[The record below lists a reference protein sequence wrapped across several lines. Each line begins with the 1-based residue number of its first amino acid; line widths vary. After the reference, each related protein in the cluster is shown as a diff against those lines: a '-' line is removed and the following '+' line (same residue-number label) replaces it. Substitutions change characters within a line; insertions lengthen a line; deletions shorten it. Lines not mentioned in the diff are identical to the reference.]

1 MRANPKLAAFRII
14 ESDTEAFNGLVN
26 AIASV
31 IKDPMELPEKDITTV
46 DAILFVQQTLKE
58 SSDLYNKGEYEASWR
73 NYIRRSN
80 EFLTKYSKF
89 ISSSQSNKI
98 RGVIFDD
105 QPVAQLAAEA
115 WKSRNAFRD
124 LLRELEQREDRIVDS
139 YPMQLPERVP
149 ILTMNHAKQ
158 SDLFSLMYSASFV
171 LFVFSYSCICVIS
184 SSFRTSIPSVSAL
197 GIVDDPRG
205 CNPTTRMDCSPSRC
219 KR

>member
-1 MRANPKLAAFRII
+1 MIVESTKENPKPYNKLRTIHGVRFISRRMRANPKLAAF
-14 ESDTEAFNGLVN
+14 ESGIRYEAFNGLVN
-26 AIASV
+26 AIGSV

-73 NYIRRSN
+73 NYIRRGN

-139 YPMQLPERVP
+139 YLMQLPER
-149 ILTMNHAKQ
+149 AR
-158 SDLFSLMYSASFV
+158 FG
-171 LFVFSYSCICVIS
+171 
-184 SSFRTSIPSVSAL
+184 R
-197 GIVDDPRG
+197 
-205 CNPTTRMDCSPSRC
+205 
-219 KR
+219 